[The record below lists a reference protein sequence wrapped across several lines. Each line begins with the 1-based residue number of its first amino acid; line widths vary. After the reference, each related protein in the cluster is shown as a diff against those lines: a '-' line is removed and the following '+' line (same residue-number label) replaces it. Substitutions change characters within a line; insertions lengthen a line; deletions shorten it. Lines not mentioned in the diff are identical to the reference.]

1 MAAWPKFIGHVASSL
16 CLPLLINGFQLA
28 VAGMVFVVVQ
38 IRARC
43 RVLKPWY
50 GCVVADQGTLIDLY
64 HKYSSGQL
72 DNSEAISS
80 DYATAMVN
88 SALVSSKPELIRVSA
103 DVLLLYIYYMR
114 P

>member
-1 MAAWPKFIGHVASSL
+1 
-16 CLPLLINGFQLA
+16 
-28 VAGMVFVVVQ
+28 MVFVVVQ

-50 GCVVADQGTLIDLY
+50 GCVVADQGTRIDLY

-88 SALVSSKPELIRVSA
+88 CALGSSKHELIRLRVSA
-103 DVLLLYIYYMR
+103 DVAVGEAVSSLGQYVDFNVEVQEAACSYDVR
-114 P
+114 HH